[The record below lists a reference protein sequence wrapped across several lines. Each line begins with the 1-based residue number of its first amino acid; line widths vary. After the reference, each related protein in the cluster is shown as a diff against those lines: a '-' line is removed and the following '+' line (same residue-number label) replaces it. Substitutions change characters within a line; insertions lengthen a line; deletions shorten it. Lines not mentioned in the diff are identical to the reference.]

1 MKVSLRRRL
10 QKGRASA
17 AGALSLEPT
26 ASAKAAGLRYV
37 SDALPVITREKR
49 GSSFY
54 YIDRDGKPVRDKHTL
69 ARIRKIAIP
78 PAYVDVW
85 ICPSENGHLQA
96 TGRDARGRKQY
107 RYHRRWREVRDETKY
122 GRMLAFAEA
131 LPRIRARVDAD
142 LAKPG
147 LPREKVLATVARLL
161 ETTLIRV
168 GNEEYAKENGS
179 FGLTTMRARHVNVD
193 GSQLRFSFRG
203 KSGKIHKID
212 TKDRRLAAIVR
223 RCLDLPGQELFQY
236 LDDDGN
242 HQTID
247 SADVNEYLRH
257 ISGDYFTAKDF
268 RTWVGTIECAL
279 ELQARGTASAAAE
292 AKRNIVE
299 AVKTVAQRL
308 GNTPNICRKCY
319 VHPRVIEGYLA
330 DGLAFLRKQPRSAFG
345 LRGHLHQAERAVIAF
360 LEQRPRASSLTTQL
374 RRSIK
379 SSRDKTASRKP
390 YVKAA

>member
-85 ICPSENGHLQA
+85 ICPVENGHLQA

-107 RYHRRWREVRDETKY
+107 RYHARWRAVRDETKY
-122 GRMLAFAEA
+122 GRMLAFAHV
-131 LPRIRARVDAD
+131 LPHIRARVAED

-147 LPREKVLATVARLL
+147 LPREKVLATVVKLL
-161 ETTLIRV
+161 ESTLIRV

-179 FGLTTMRARHVNVD
+179 FGLTTMRARHVDVS

-203 KSGKIHKID
+203 KSGKSHAIEV
-212 TKDRRLAAIVR
+212 KDRRLAAIVK
-223 RCLDLPGQELFQY
+223 RCQDLPGQELFQY
-236 LDDDGN
+236 LDDAGER
-242 HQTID
+242 QTID
-247 SADVNEYLRH
+247 SADVNDYLRELG
-257 ISGDYFTAKDF
+257 GDYFTAKDF
-268 RTWVGTIECAL
+268 RTWVGTVYCAQA
-279 ELQARGTASAAAE
+279 LQKYDEPTAE
-292 AKRNIVE
+292 TQAKKNV
-299 AVKTVAQRL
+299 ADALQTVAHHL
-308 GNTPNICRKCY
+308 G
-319 VHPRVIEGYLA
+319 
-330 DGLAFLRKQPRSAFG
+330 
-345 LRGHLHQAERAVIAF
+345 
-360 LEQRPRASSLTTQL
+360 
-374 RRSIK
+374 
-379 SSRDKTASRKP
+379 
-390 YVKAA
+390 